1 MKGLKTII
9 SLGLIAITLASCG
22 NSGKQAK
29 SGETAKQ
36 ETVPATPSKT
46 YREIAIEV
54 VSDAI
59 ALKKITMNVFMDY
72 GVNWEL
78 FEKGEKV
85 YDENNE
91 LARFHIIDMVLAQRQ
106 QFYINNNMFKITQE
120 RLDNMSNKAKSL
132 EGIANNTH
140 ISKADLDSIG
150 IKADTFIRYF
160 FHTVTNP
167 SDTRTNYLISGAQLY
182 QDLDKAINQT
192 GEIAQEAAPQGEAI
206 YNDVVPSNIK
216 QYWDDFLIP
225 YLTKRK

>member
-1 MKGLKTII
+1 MKKLQFVFCWGLMAAA
-9 SLGLIAITLASCG
+9 LVSCG
-22 NSGKQAK
+22 NSGKQPKTNDA
-29 SGETAKQ
+29 TKQ
-36 ETVPATPSKT
+36 ETASVPHTKT
-46 YREIAIEV
+46 YKEIAVEF
-54 VSDAI
+54 VSEAI
-59 ALKKITMNVFMDY
+59 ALKQISMNIFYDY

-85 YDENNE
+85 YDEQNE
-91 LARFHIIDMVLAQRQ
+91 LSRYHIADIVLAQRQ

-167 SDTRTNYLISGAQLY
+167 SDTRTNYLISGVQLY